1 MMTGKVLR
9 LHALVP
15 IVFHLPNRPELALEF
30 VVDTGFTD
38 QLTLPVEAIDAMG
51 LPLLSLVP
59 ADLADGSTVEMRMHG
74 ATILW
79 NGKEREVRVLA
90 AGRRPLLGTALLDG
104 FDLFVQFRE
113 EGQVVIHSP
122 EGVP

>member
-15 IVFHLPNRPELALEF
+15 IIFRLPTQPDLAIEF

-38 QLTLPVEAIDAMG
+38 QLTLPVDAIEAMG
-51 LPLLSLVP
+51 LSLLSRVP
-59 ADLADGSTVEMRMHG
+59 TDLADGSTVEMGMFE

-79 NGKEREVRVLA
+79 DGKEQNVRVLA

-113 EGQVVIHSP
+113 DGVVTINESI
-122 EGVP
+122 E